1 MAGLPEG
8 LIEHMFAMGNR
19 REDAALIA
27 LLRRGDRPWHHY
39 AQLAETAG
47 SALAILEGR
56 YVDPDED
63 EPLVL
68 FAEQHEPSSPDL
80 DAICAEIE
88 VWEAEGMRLV
98 TVLDDIYPVN
108 LRSIHNRPP
117 FLFVRGEL
125 RPEDERSIAVV
136 GTRRPSIDGLETAR
150 SVTAG
155 LVSAGYA
162 VVSGLAE
169 GIDGAAHETSLDLGG
184 RTIAVVGTGLRRTYP
199 ASHASLER
207 RIAEAGAIVSQFWPD
222 APPTRTS
229 FPMRNITMS
238 GLALATIVIEA
249 SERSGARMQAR
260 LALEHGRRIFLH
272 RSLLEHAWARD
283 YEARPG
289 ATVIESADEVVEQI
303 ERLVAPELALTF

>member
-1 MAGLPEG
+1 MRD
-8 LIEHMFAMGNR
+8 R

-27 LLRRGDRPWHHY
+27 LIRRGDRPWHHY

-47 SALAILEGR
+47 SALAILEGG

-68 FAEQHEPSSPDL
+68 FSEARAPKADDVE
-80 DAICAEIE
+80 AICNEIE
-88 VWEAEGMRLV
+88 AWETEGMQLV
-98 TVLDDIYPVN
+98 TVLDDDYPIN

-125 RPEDERSIAVV
+125 RSEDERSIAVV
-136 GTRRPSIDGLETAR
+136 GTRRPSATGLDTAR

-155 LVSAGYA
+155 LVSAGYTI
-162 VVSGLAE
+162 VSGLAE
-169 GIDGAAHETSLDLGG
+169 GIDGAAHETALDLGG

-199 ASHASLER
+199 ASHAVLER
-207 RIAEAGAIVSQFWPD
+207 RIAEAGAVVSQFCPD
-222 APPTRTS
+222 APPTKTS

-238 GLALATIVIEA
+238 GLALATVVIEA
-249 SERSGARMQAR
+249 AERSGARMQAR

-272 RSLLEHAWARD
+272 RSLLEHSWARD
-283 YEARPG
+283 YAARPG
-289 ATVIESADEVVEQI
+289 ATVVDSADEVVEQL
-303 ERLVAPELALTF
+303 ERLVAPELALTL